1 MNSFVVEWIRQ
12 NTAFNTVATETA
24 YSLINDA
31 SGNIYFSY
39 STNGITSANTKIG
52 QFDIVVCK
60 MDPSGN
66 VLWSHQNNI
75 LNTIAREDS
84 PALACDTF
92 GHVYVAYI
100 TTGTISGQ
108 VRIGTFDIV
117 LCKMDSTTGSVE
129 WVHQDSVLNTQLW
142 DFIPRITTDISG
154 NIYML
159 YMTEGSTSG
168 NSNATS
174 PFYDIV
180 VCKVNSAGTVLW
192 TRQNIAL
199 NTIEYE
205 ISDSITTDT
214 SGNIYISYTTAGS
227 TSGNNLTGILDIVV
241 CKLDPSGNILWS
253 RQNNGL
259 NTNMID
265 SNVNLMCDAFGH
277 VYLVYMTSGT
287 ISGQSHIGDYDIVVC
302 KMNAENGEILW
313 VYQDSSLNTPN
324 DDMFPYVSVDASG
337 SIYILYYTNGTY
349 GGSSLYTGGNIALCK
364 LDPTGALVGSVQ
376 NIWTNTNTDNV
387 IMSISMDVSQNI
399 YVIYSTTGSTS
410 GNTNTGD
417 YDVVVVKL
425 RQEIITTA
433 NNFPVLL
440 QDYIT
445 LGPTLVF
452 TPEYVTA
459 LRDGKPLPST
469 ALVDWIP
476 PTGLPA
482 RTPLRDLKKSIVTM
496 QKRLHT
502 YRFRYMQEIFGPT
515 TEGVDPLRCGY
526 VCTWAASGQAYLP

>member
-1 MNSFVVEWIRQ
+1 MVEWIRQ
-12 NTAFNTVATETA
+12 NTAFNTVG
-24 YSLINDA
+24 NDSDPTIVTDA
-31 SGNIYFSY
+31 FGNIYFSY
-39 STNGITSANTKIG
+39 STSGTTSANTKIG
-52 QFDIVVCK
+52 QSDIVVCK

-66 VLWSHQNNI
+66 ILWSYQNNI
-75 LNTIAREDS
+75 LNTIAIEDS
-84 PALACDTF
+84 PVLACDTF
-92 GHVYVAYI
+92 GHVYVAYN

-108 VRIGTFDIV
+108 VRIGNYDIV
-117 LCKMDSTTGSVE
+117 LCKMDSTTGLVE
-129 WVHQDSVLNTQLW
+129 WVHQDSVLNTNRI
-142 DFIPRITTDISG
+142 DSIPNITTDVYG

-159 YMTEGSTSG
+159 YKTRGSTSG
-168 NSNATS
+168 NTNAGLS
-174 PFYDIV
+174 SDDIV

-199 NTIEYE
+199 NTIMVDYP
-205 ISDSITTDT
+205 SSITTDA
-214 SGNIYISYTTAGS
+214 SGNIYIGYDTYGT
-227 TSGNNLTGILDIVV
+227 TSGNEWLGVSDIVI
-241 CKLDPSGNILWS
+241 CKLNSSGDILWS
-253 RQNNGL
+253 RQNNVL
-259 NTNMID
+259 NTIVED
-265 SNVNLMCDAFGH
+265 TESKLICDAFGY
-277 VYLVYMTSGT
+277 VYVVYMTAGT
-287 ISGQSHIGDYDIVVC
+287 TSGQTHIGGSDIVVC

-313 VYQDSSLNTPN
+313 VHQDSSLNTPN

-337 SIYILYYTNGTY
+337 SMYILYYTNGTY
-349 GGSSLYTGGNIALCK
+349 GGSSLFTGGNIALCK

-376 NIWTNTNTDNV
+376 NIWTNTDTDNV
-387 IMSISMDVSQNI
+387 LMSISMDVSQNI
-399 YVIYSTTGSTS
+399 YVMYSTTGSTS

-425 RQEIITTA
+425 RQEIITSA
-433 NNFPVLL
+433 NHFPVLL

-459 LRDGKPLPST
+459 LRDGKSLPST

-496 QKRLHT
+496 HKRLHA
-502 YRFRYMQEIFGPT
+502 YRFRYMQEISGPE

-526 VCTWAASGQAYLP
+526 VCTWAASGHAYLP